1 MNDTDLTS
9 EEIFN
14 FPCDYP
20 IKVFGKSSGALQA
33 SVCAIIQRHSDKLQP
48 QQITSKQSS
57 KGGYTSVT
65 VRIVATSRAQL
76 DAINTQLQACDL
88 VAYVL

>member
-1 MNDTDLTS
+1 MDLTS

-20 IKVFGKSSGALQA
+20 VKVFGKDCEAFRPA
-33 SVCAIIQRHSDKLQP
+33 VCDIIERHSDKLHVN
-48 QQITSKQSS
+48 QITEKRSS
-57 KGGYTSVT
+57 KGSYVSLT
-65 VRIVATSRAQL
+65 VRIIASSRAQL
-76 DAINTQLQACDL
+76 DAINQELQDCPL

>member
-1 MNDTDLTS
+1 MNTSNLSS

-20 IKVFGKSSGALQA
+20 VKVFGKEHEELHITICS
-33 SVCAIIQRHSDKLQP
+33 IIEKHTDKLHP
-48 QQITSKQSS
+48 NQISIKRSS
-57 KGGYTSVT
+57 KGKYVSLT
-65 VRIVATSRAQL
+65 VRIIATSRTQL
-76 DAINTQLQACDL
+76 DSINQELQDCPL